1 MHQTLSSANALC
13 RRDIAVTVI
22 LACVLVMAVLLG
34 PILLRPVERNLELFF
49 LIVGILTAMAM
60 GQFNPALIR
69 SALSEPAALSAAV
82 LIFGIVFRFLRNYL
96 DRLFAGAIK
105 IFGERW
111 LCFGLT
117 IISGLLAGFITV
129 VIAALVFVE
138 AISLLRLDRKTEV
151 GATVYGCFAIG
162 MGGGLTPLGMPAS
175 ALVLADLH
183 ADFWYLARLLGPFI
197 VAGIVLA
204 AIPVLFLP
212 MKGGETHPIAER
224 DSWLSILIRAGKV
237 YIFIAGLVALSRGLR
252 PVVDAYL
259 ARAPDPFWFWLNTLS
274 AVVDNAT
281 LAAIEIGPAL
291 NVSQQRAA
299 MLSLLISGGI
309 LIPGNLPNIVAAGR
323 LGITSR
329 EWIAPGLRIGLVLLI
344 TCFAGL
350 SLMAIYH

>member
-1 MHQTLSSANALC
+1 
-13 RRDIAVTVI
+13 VTVI
-22 LACVLVMAVLLG
+22 FASLLVLVVLLG

-49 LIVGILTAMAM
+49 LIVGILTAAAM
-60 GQFNPALIR
+60 GQFSPALVR
-69 SALSEPAALSAAV
+69 SALSEPVALSAAV
-82 LIFGIVFRFLRNYL
+82 LVFGVVFRFLRNHL
-96 DRLFAGAIK
+96 DHLFAGAIR
-105 IFGERW
+105 IFGERC

-117 IISGLLAGFITV
+117 IIAGLFAGFITV

-151 GATVYGCFAIG
+151 AATVCGCFAIG
-162 MGGGLTPLGMPAS
+162 IGGGLTPLGMPAS
-175 ALVLADLH
+175 TLVLAALH

-224 DSWLSILIRAGKV
+224 DPWTLVVIRAGKV

-252 PVVDAYL
+252 PVVDVYL
-259 ARAPDPFWFWLNTLS
+259 VRVPDALLFWLNTLS

-291 NVSQQRAA
+291 NATQQRAA
-299 MLSLLISGGI
+299 MLSLLISGGM
-309 LIPGNLPNIVAAGR
+309 LIPGNIPNIVAAGR
-323 LGITSR
+323 LGIASR
-329 EWIAPGLRIGLVLLI
+329 EWIGPGLRIGLALLI
-344 TCFAGL
+344 TCFAVL
-350 SLMAIYH
+350 SLMAICR